1 MQFEN
6 FTELKSIEPFIL
18 DELKKH
24 KTEFP
29 RNRKFGKELTIN
41 LKWADLGDSRASV
54 VGYFR
59 YKDFMMNCRVN
70 KNALYPL
77 IKKMPVGSKKLNSFF
92 FNKPFRYIYDQEVLN
107 NHEEAMV
114 WVFAHELWH
123 FLCKSKQAKGNFE
136 TKANKFAFE
145 MLRKYKKHNFRVQ
158 NTPPIRV

>member
-1 MQFEN
+1 MQFRN
-6 FTELKSIEPFIL
+6 FTDLNSIESFVLNELKNY
-18 DELKKH
+18 

-29 RNRKFGKELTIN
+29 RNRKFGKELIIH
-41 LKWADLGDSRASV
+41 LKWAKLQDNQSTT

-59 YKDFMMNCRVN
+59 YKDFLMNCRIN
-70 KNALYPL
+70 QNADYPL
-77 IKKMPVGSKKLNSFF
+77 VKKMAIGSKPCSHFF
-92 FNKPFRYIYDQEVLN
+92 RPHLFDYIWDQESLN

-123 FLCKSKQAKGNFE
+123 FLCKSKQAKGNFK

-158 NTPPIRV
+158 NTPPI